1 MLRGD
6 RIKVCLFLPLACLGM
21 MGWLAAQNPPLTSTA
36 PPVAIQGHNLPASP
50 DELVRQA
57 IDNEL
62 RATASH
68 EHFQYRGEKQ
78 APSGITTRQYVETN
92 DGTVARALAYN
103 HQPLTADQQ
112 RKEEAR
118 LQKLSHD
125 PEAQQ
130 KHRKDAQEEDERV
143 KKMLKAMPD
152 AFLYKYDGVEEGPQG
167 RLVKLRFTA
176 NPNFDPPNRET
187 QIYRGMEGTM
197 LIQIAEKRLAV
208 LNANLVRSVSFGW
221 GILGHLDPGG
231 HFTVRQ
237 TKIAADRW
245 ETTDMTLKFAG
256 RALFF
261 HKINIDEHDTES
273 AFQRIPDNLSLSQGV
288 EWLQRQEQQIAQK
301 QPQQ

>member
-1 MLRGD
+1 MLCGG
-6 RIKVCLFLPLACLGM
+6 KTKTALFLPVLCVLLA
-21 MGWLAAQNPPLTSTA
+21 GWLIAQDPPTTST
-36 PPVAIQGHNLPASP
+36 PPAGIQGHNLPASP
-50 DELVRQA
+50 NELVRQA

-68 EHFQYRGEKQ
+68 ERFQYRGEKQ
-78 APSGITTRQYVETN
+78 TPNGTTTRQYVETN
-92 DGTVARALAYN
+92 DGTVARAVAYN

-112 RKEEAR
+112 RKEEER
-118 LQKLSHD
+118 LQKLSRD

-152 AFLYKYDGVEEGPQG
+152 AFIYRYDGEEEGPQG
-167 RLVKLRFTA
+167 WLVKLRFTA
-176 NPNFDPPNRET
+176 NPNFNPPNRET

-197 LIQIAEKRLAV
+197 LIQLAEKRLAV

-231 HFTVRQ
+231 HFIVKQ

-245 ETTDMTLKFAG
+245 ETTDMTLKFTG

-273 AFQRIPDNLSLSQGV
+273 DFQRVPDNLSLSQGV
-288 EWLQRQEQQIAQK
+288 EWLERKELQVAQK
-301 QPQQ
+301 KQ

>member
-1 MLRGD
+1 MFCGSPT
-6 RIKVCLFLPLACLGM
+6 KPCLLLLACLGVI
-21 MGWLAAQNPPLTSTA
+21 GSSAAQTIPGHSTPPPA
-36 PPVAIQGHNLPASP
+36 GVQGHNLPASP
-50 DELVRQA
+50 NELVRQA

-68 EHFQYRGEKQ
+68 ERFQYRGEKQ
-78 APSGITTRQYVETN
+78 TPGGSTSRQYVETN
-92 DGTVARALAYN
+92 DGTVARTIAYN
-103 HQPLTADQQ
+103 HQSLTADQQ

-125 PEAQQ
+125 PDAQQ

-152 AFLYKYDGVEEGPQG
+152 AFLYQYDGVEEGPQG

-208 LNANLVRSVSFGW
+208 LNANLVRSVSFRW
-221 GILGHLDPGG
+221 GSLGHLDPGG

-237 TKIAADRW
+237 TKIAADGS

-256 RALFF
+256 RALFSRQ
-261 HKINIDEHDTES
+261 INIAEHDTES
-273 AFQRIPDNLSLSQGV
+273 AFQRIPDNLSLSQGI
-288 EWLQRQEQQIAQK
+288 EWLERQEQQVAQK
-301 QPQQ
+301 QLQ

>member
-1 MLRGD
+1 MG
-6 RIKVCLFLPLACLGM
+6 LPSDGRQCNLVFHSLLLLLC
-21 MGWLAAQNPPLTSTA
+21 GWPRP
-36 PPVAIQGHNLPASP
+36 G
-50 DELVRQA
+50 R
-57 IDNEL
+57 
-62 RATASH
+62 
-68 EHFQYRGEKQ
+68 F
-78 APSGITTRQYVETN
+78 TTRQYVETN

-152 AFLYKYDGVEEGPQG
+152 AFLYQYDGVEEGPQG

-231 HFTVRQ
+231 HFIVRQ

-245 ETTDMTLKFAG
+245 ETTDMTLKFTG

-288 EWLQRQEQQIAQK
+288 EWLQRQGQQIAQK